1 MSTDIKVRVDFIC
14 VHNAGRSQMAA
25 AFAERECAYRDL
37 EDVVEVHSG
46 GTDPKEEVH
55 DEVVHAMSEVGIDLS
70 DRTPKY
76 VPDLEQ
82 LRESDYLVTMG
93 CSISKF
99 NPGSYG
105 VKSYTW
111 DLRNPDGE
119 DPETVRRVRDE
130 IESRVNELFDEIEP
144 MVENERVG
152 SAASESLLTTLRDA
166 LPF

>member
-1 MSTDIKVRVDFIC
+1 MPTDTKVRVDFVC

-25 AFAERECAYRDL
+25 AFAERECADRDL

-46 GTDPKEEVH
+46 GTDPKENVH
-55 DEVVHAMSEVGIDLS
+55 DEVVRAMSEVGIDLS
-70 DRTPKY
+70 DRTPRY
-76 VPDLEQ
+76 VPDLER

-111 DLRNPDGE
+111 DLRNPDGA
-119 DPETVRRVRDE
+119 DPETVGRVRDE
-130 IESRVNELFDEIEP
+130 IESRVTELFDEIEP
-144 MVENERVG
+144 IAENERAE
-152 SAASESLLTTLRDA
+152 SAASESLFATLRDA

>member
-1 MSTDIKVRVDFIC
+1 MLTDTKVRVDFIC

-25 AFAERECAYRDL
+25 AFAERECADRDL

-46 GTDPKEEVH
+46 GTDPKKEVH
-55 DEVVHAMSEVGIDLS
+55 DGVVRAMSEVGINHS
-70 DRTPKY
+70 DRTRKY

-82 LRESDYLVTMG
+82 LSESDYLITMC
-93 CSISKF
+93 CSIAKF
-99 NPGSYG
+99 NLGSYG

-111 DLRNPDGE
+111 DLRNPGGE

-130 IESRVNELFDEIEP
+130 TESRVNELFDEIEP
-144 MVENERVG
+144 IVENERAG
-152 SAASESLLTTLRDA
+152 SAASESLFTTLRDV